1 MQQLEIFPLSA
12 NYRITRQGSRCI
24 ITKALHFY
32 AVSGISTSVYI
43 DSMYIDKLGECME
56 QVLAQLPEA
65 LKLLEGEDERDV
77 IDK

>member
-1 MQQLEIFPLSA
+1 
-12 NYRITRQGSRCI
+12 
-24 ITKALHFY
+24 
-32 AVSGISTSVYI
+32 
-43 DSMYIDKLGECME
+43 MYIDKLGECME